1 MFMYDELDVPSAYT
15 SQPIHATPNIDGAT
29 PYVLLDILTVILV
42 SPPHTNKIFY
52 QIGSC
57 HM

>member
-29 PYVLLDILTVILV
+29 PYFPLGILTEIQIFHIL
-42 SPPHTNKIFY
+42 SARSRSKN
-52 QIGSC
+52 
-57 HM
+57 